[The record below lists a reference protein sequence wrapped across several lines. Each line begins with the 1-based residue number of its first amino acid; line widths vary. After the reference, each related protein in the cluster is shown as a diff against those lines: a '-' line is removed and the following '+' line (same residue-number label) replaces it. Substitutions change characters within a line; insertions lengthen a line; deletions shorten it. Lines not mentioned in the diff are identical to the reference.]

1 MNSFQAQFLS
11 ALGSIA
17 ASNKMSSSKTLGTPS
32 APKPKESEFKIPS
45 AKSYDKALS
54 DYDMSYNKAS
64 GGATGRI
71 RSMTNLENRWRA
83 LRVVSAQK
91 QLARGE
97 YKHFVGEQ

>member
-17 ASNKMSSSKTLGTPS
+17 AANKMSSSKTLGTPS
-32 APKPKESEFKIPS
+32 APKESEFKIPS

-54 DYDMSYNKAS
+54 DYDMTYNKAA
-64 GGATGRI
+64 GGATGKI
-71 RSMTNLENRWRA
+71 RSMANLENRWRA

>member
-17 ASNKMSSSKTLGTPS
+17 ASNKMSSKTLGTPS
-32 APKPKESEFKIPS
+32 APKPKESEYKIPS

-54 DYDMSYNKAS
+54 DYDMTYNKAS
-64 GGATGRI
+64 GGATGKI
-71 RSMTNLENRWRA
+71 RSMANLENRWRA

-97 YKHFVGEQ
+97 CKYFVGEQ